1 MVKWD
6 FHAGVY
12 CAIVNGSLTENG
24 EKFSDEE
31 LRPFLPL
38 LASCLTNP
46 SPSASKVFL
55 SKICSLAMKTGLMPY
70 LSLDYQRLEN
80 EITTLS
86 KAGASDNFANLEPS
100 QKLITLCQSLQKD
113 DASNVEEWLL
123 PCLCEENME
132 ELGWLLSLIL
142 LHMPSV
148 ISIEDLATKL
158 LSIKDGADVLT
169 QVVGNVSETYLP
181 LVSFLLDMSPVDQI
195 ISSARLTTI
204 TNLVSL
210 NPPLS
215 HSILDRMAEMRKEC
229 MFATRVVCER
239 LDDEAVCLF
248 LRSHLLDRK
257 GLVSAMIGK
266 SATKHTAAVVLNRLL
281 GMISSA
287 TSKHSTEPMTDLL
300 FSIVC
305 LYHRC
310 GLKLPPSDLTQ
321 ITTFI
326 CRRHLASDGHLAAA
340 LAALIATPTLTF
352 SMSVPVALSYQ
363 VEPHIS
369 LWFEWLRSETEKGHR
384 KALARD
390 LLYVGLGIVGGRSD
404 AICTYFTETLRLQ
417 KVSIHQRHMEQWK
430 TLFVN
435 SCLSEADITARC
447 ATLPIT
453 TSLSASSGSR
463 LPIHAMAELM
473 SANAFAKH
481 SVDISLW
488 MQNQLCELSLPIHPQ
503 IADLTMR
510 CAVEAAQKSIAGL
523 SQEFVDG
530 VFSGDLL
537 DESRLPV
544 RILVLLYLL
553 CYKTRVDANKSA
565 GIYSNDTYMRLPVR
579 YLLSVMEVRYED
591 FATARCHLIRLA
603 TDLFPYMLP
612 TVDSLTI
619 AKSRSGGEPIIEENE
634 AFGDL
639 LCSANFSEAMTA
651 AQRLNSAPLSDQVR
665 LIPCLARAFLHSLD
679 SFPQSYVEIICGI
692 WSRLENV
699 VPRML
704 YEYCT
709 SKWSSTITA
718 TECYRHPC
726 LLFRCDRR
734 IFSSP
739 SHFSCFLKMVSFYDQ
754 ACRVQLMSQVQNSS
768 TTGEEDRTSR
778 EVLAHALDHSQT
790 SILVQ
795 VLIEVSD
802 SRRMNDDPRNSSAI
816 ARRCEV
822 RKQACAFIHQMFIQD
837 KNLMKLVLFQ
847 TWPIEMIRPLVEN
860 TPSMFVAAEYIQ
872 EMLSLPDMKRRIFA
886 VCLMAEVGR
895 KYRLPESAASLN
907 LVIDVLNSLLKFTQM
922 PGNHAIFTAI
932 TPSLGHIV
940 PVFPQLAP
948 LVSALL
954 LRISSVSRSQLA
966 MNCLDARPPGSRER
980 RLANMVERV
989 MSSRLFISD

>member
-523 SQEFVDG
+523 SQEFVD
-530 VFSGDLL
+530 
-537 DESRLPV
+537 
-544 RILVLLYLL
+544 
-553 CYKTRVDANKSA
+553 
-565 GIYSNDTYMRLPVR
+565 
-579 YLLSVMEVRYED
+579 
-591 FATARCHLIRLA
+591 IRLA

>member
-100 QKLITLCQSLQKD
+100 QKLITLCQSLQK
-113 DASNVEEWLL
+113 
-123 PCLCEENME
+123 
-132 ELGWLLSLIL
+132 
-142 LHMPSV
+142 V

-481 SVDISLW
+481 SVDIS
-488 MQNQLCELSLPIHPQ
+488 
-503 IADLTMR
+503 
-510 CAVEAAQKSIAGL
+510 
-523 SQEFVDG
+523 G

-679 SFPQSYVEIICGI
+679 SFPQS
-692 WSRLENV
+692 
-699 VPRML
+699 
-704 YEYCT
+704 
-709 SKWSSTITA
+709 
-718 TECYRHPC
+718 
-726 LLFRCDRR
+726 
-734 IFSSP
+734 
-739 SHFSCFLKMVSFYDQ
+739 
-754 ACRVQLMSQVQNSS
+754 
-768 TTGEEDRTSR
+768 EEDRTSR